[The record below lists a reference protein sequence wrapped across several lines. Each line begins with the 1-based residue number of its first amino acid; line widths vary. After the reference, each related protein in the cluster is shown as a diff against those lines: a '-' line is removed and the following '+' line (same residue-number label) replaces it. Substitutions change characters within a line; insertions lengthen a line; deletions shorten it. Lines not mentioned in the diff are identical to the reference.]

1 MQQIRKYTLDVIL
14 LAVGLLMLSMAFS
27 GVQRV
32 NAQATC
38 VANPPPGCVW
48 DVIDIFCTRVGACS
62 TSQGCA
68 CVDALPGQNPC
79 CYVEI
84 GSIVPG
90 DTCKANGCTTFKKCC
105 LGNCHN

>member
-1 MQQIRKYTLDVIL
+1 MQRIRKYTLDVFLFAVGIL
-14 LAVGLLMLSMAFS
+14 LLVTVFS
-27 GVQRV
+27 GSQQV
-32 NAQATC
+32 NAQSTC

-48 DVIDIFCTRVGACS
+48 DVIDSFCTNVGACS
-62 TSQGCA
+62 TPQGCA

-84 GSIVPG
+84 GYISPG